1 MKMNFRKRTTLSMP
15 IGDFEK
21 IMLNELNCDF
31 LNINAV
37 FCDNVKT
44 EIRIIDVINF
54 TEKNQNVKIKY
65 AYLNEYNINFVLED

>member
-1 MKMNFRKRTTLSMP
+1 MAHFAQIKG
-15 IGDFEK
+15 I
-21 IMLNELNCDF
+21 
-31 LNINAV
+31 